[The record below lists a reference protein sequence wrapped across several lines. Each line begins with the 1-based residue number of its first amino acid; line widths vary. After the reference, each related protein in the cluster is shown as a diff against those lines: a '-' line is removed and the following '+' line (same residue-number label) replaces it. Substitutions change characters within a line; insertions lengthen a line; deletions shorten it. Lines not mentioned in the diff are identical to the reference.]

1 MSQFQLY
8 TTELLPSGFEYPS
21 KLQGFAVS
29 GKYPAIAPWWFVDAN
44 SKAGKLFY
52 SIRQHD
58 GRNLI
63 PFAKVDD
70 SRGDVAC
77 FDGDDF
83 SGNPRVL
90 MLVLDESGRSYS
102 YESFD
107 QWLLAALQDAGR

>member
-1 MSQFQLY
+1 MSQFRLY
-8 TTELLPSGFEYPS
+8 TSELLPPGFKYPS
-21 KLQGFAVS
+21 KLQEYAATGQ
-29 GKYPAIAPWWFVDAN
+29 YPVIAPWWFADAD

-70 SRGDVAC
+70 SRGDIAC
-77 FDGDDF
+77 FDGDDS
-83 SGNPRVL
+83 SGDPRVL

-102 YESFD
+102 YASFD
-107 QWLLAALQDAGR
+107 QWLVAALKDANG